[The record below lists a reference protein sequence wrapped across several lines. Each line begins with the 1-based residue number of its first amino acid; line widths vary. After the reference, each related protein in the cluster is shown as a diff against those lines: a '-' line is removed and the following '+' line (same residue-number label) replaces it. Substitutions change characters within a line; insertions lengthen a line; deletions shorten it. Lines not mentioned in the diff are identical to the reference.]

1 MIFEVK
7 FIYKNMKAFS
17 ISKSILKFTFG
28 LITFFIMLE
37 VTSKIVAYFGYG
49 YLKKPSEIIS
59 DDNLNIYIQ
68 DLERVSKC
76 TYFNNLFPHP
86 YLGWVHWNNPEC
98 PGPLVNSDGFT
109 GPEFPIKN
117 DENFFDILITGG
129 SVAQQFGPG
138 ECKNKKNNFCR
149 DFLSEALEKYK
160 SMNNQNIRV
169 FNAGAG
175 AYKHPH
181 QSIVA
186 TLFGKSFDL
195 IISIEGFNEHHM
207 LNDKVLKKL
216 SYPANNFNVSTN
228 DFYIDS
234 HFNKYLL
241 RFLLFYKNLPNKFDL
256 IDNSHFHALS
266 YRFLKKIFEFT
277 FLSNTKKREN
287 FSNLWKYKKSEL
299 ENINIDEFKY
309 KNLISHWKNFIAS
322 SNSNGAES
330 IIIIQ
335 PVPQLFK
342 NLSDTEKQITNH
354 RDYRKIFLRMSEE
367 AKKLRVNENLMIYDF
382 LNIFQ
387 KYNESIYKDAMH
399 INAKGNEIMALNLK
413 DILVSNKL
421 IKKIN

>member
-1 MIFEVK
+1 
-7 FIYKNMKAFS
+7 MKELS

-28 LITFFIMLE
+28 LITFLIMLE

-59 DDNLNIYIQ
+59 DDNLNKYIQ
-68 DLERVSKC
+68 DLKKVSNC

-98 PGPLVNSDGFT
+98 SWHSVNSDGFT
-109 GPEFPIKN
+109 SPEFPIKK

-216 SYPANNFNVSTN
+216 SSPGNNFNISTS

-234 HFNKYLL
+234 HLNKYLL
-241 RFLLFYKNLPNKFDL
+241 KFLFFYKNLPNKFDL
-256 IDNSHFHALS
+256 IDSSHFHALS
-266 YRFLKKIFEFT
+266 YRLLKKIFEFT
-277 FLSNTKKREN
+277 FLTDTEKREN

-299 ENINIDEFKY
+299 ENINIEEFKY
-309 KNLISHWKNFIAS
+309 KNLVYHWKNFIAS
-322 SNSNGAES
+322 SSSNGAKS

-342 NLSDTEKQITNH
+342 NLSITEKQITNQ
-354 RDYRKIFLRMSEE
+354 RDYKKIFLRMSEE

-387 KYNESIYKDAMH
+387 KYNETIYTDEVH
-399 INAKGNEIMALNLK
+399 INTKGNEIMASNLK
-413 DILVSNKL
+413 DILISNKL

>member
-1 MIFEVK
+1 
-7 FIYKNMKAFS
+7 MKKLS
-17 ISKSILKFTFG
+17 IPTSILKFSFG
-28 LITFFIMLE
+28 LIIFLIILE
-37 VTSKIVAYFGYG
+37 ATSKIVAYFGYG
-49 YLKKPSEIIS
+49 YLKKPSLIIS

-68 DLERVSKC
+68 DLEKVSKC
-76 TYFNNLFPHP
+76 TYYNSLFPHP
-86 YLGWVHWNNPEC
+86 YLGWVHWNNPKC
-98 PGPLVNSDGFT
+98 SGPLVNSDGFISS
-109 GPEFPIKN
+109 EFPIKN

-149 DFLSEALEKYK
+149 DFLSEALEKYT
-160 SMNNQNIRV
+160 STNNQNIRV

-195 IISIEGFNEHHM
+195 IISIEGFNEHYM
-207 LNDKVLKKL
+207 LNDKVPKKL
-216 SYPANNFNVSTN
+216 SYPANNFNISTN
-228 DFYIDS
+228 DFYINSDL
-234 HFNKYLL
+234 NKYVLK
-241 RFLLFYKNLPNKFDL
+241 FLLFYKNLPNKLNL
-256 IDNSHFHALS
+256 INSSHFHALS
-266 YRFLKKIFEFT
+266 YRLLKRIFTTTMLTDNE
-277 FLSNTKKREN
+277 KREN

-309 KNLISHWKNFIAS
+309 KNLVSYWKNFIAS
-322 SNSNGAES
+322 SNSNGAKG
-330 IIIIQ
+330 IVIIQ

-342 NLSDTEKQITNH
+342 NLSNTEKQTTNH

-367 AKKLRVNENLMIYDF
+367 AKKLRLNENLMIYDF

-387 KYNESIYKDAMH
+387 KYNETIYEDAVH
-399 INAKGNEIMALNLK
+399 INTKGNEIMASNLK

>member
-1 MIFEVK
+1 M
-7 FIYKNMKAFS
+7 A
-17 ISKSILKFTFG
+17 
-28 LITFFIMLE
+28 
-37 VTSKIVAYFGYG
+37 
-49 YLKKPSEIIS
+49 
-59 DDNLNIYIQ
+59 
-68 DLERVSKC
+68 
-76 TYFNNLFPHP
+76 H
-86 YLGWVHWNNPEC
+86 
-98 PGPLVNSDGFT
+98 
-109 GPEFPIKN
+109 
-117 DENFFDILITGG
+117 
-129 SVAQQFGPG
+129 QFGPG

-149 DFLSEALEKYK
+149 DFLSEALEKYT
-160 SMNNQNIRV
+160 STNNQNIRV

-195 IISIEGFNEHHM
+195 IISIEGFNEHYM

-216 SYPANNFNVSTN
+216 SYPANNFNISTN

-234 HFNKYLL
+234 DLNKYVL

-277 FLSNTKKREN
+277 FLSNTKKKEN

-309 KNLISHWKNFIAS
+309 KNLVSHWKNFIAS
-322 SNSNGAES
+322 SNSNGAKS
-330 IIIIQ
+330 IIVIQ
-335 PVPQLFK
+335 TVPQLFK
-342 NLSDTEKQITNH
+342 NLSITEKQITNH
-354 RDYRKIFLRMSEE
+354 RDYRNIFLRMSEE

-387 KYNESIYKDAMH
+387 KYNESIYKDTIH
-399 INAKGNEIMALNLK
+399 INTKGNEIMASNLK

>member
-1 MIFEVK
+1 
-7 FIYKNMKAFS
+7 MKELS

-28 LITFFIMLE
+28 LITFLIMLE

-49 YLKKPSEIIS
+49 YLKKPSQIIR
-59 DDNLNIYIQ
+59 DDNLNKYIQ
-68 DLERVSKC
+68 DLEKVSKC

-98 PGPLVNSDGFT
+98 SWHSVNSDGFT
-109 GPEFPIKN
+109 SPEFPIKK

-216 SYPANNFNVSTN
+216 SSPENNFNISTS

-234 HFNKYLL
+234 HLNKYLL
-241 RFLLFYKNLPNKFDL
+241 KFLFFYKNLPNKFDL
-256 IDNSHFHALS
+256 IDSSHFHALS
-266 YRFLKKIFEFT
+266 YRLLKKIFEFT
-277 FLSNTKKREN
+277 FLTDTEKREN

-299 ENINIDEFKY
+299 ENINIEEFKY
-309 KNLISHWKNFIAS
+309 KNLVSHWKNFIAS
-322 SNSNGAES
+322 SNSNGAKS

-342 NLSDTEKQITNH
+342 NLSIKEKQITNQ
-354 RDYRKIFLRMSEE
+354 RDYRKIFLRMSDE

-387 KYNESIYKDAMH
+387 KYNETIYKDEVH
-399 INAKGNEIMALNLK
+399 INTKGNEIMASNLK
-413 DILVSNKL
+413 DILILNKL

>member
-1 MIFEVK
+1 
-7 FIYKNMKAFS
+7 MKELS

-28 LITFFIMLE
+28 LITFLIMLE

-49 YLKKPSEIIS
+49 YLKKPSQIIR
-59 DDNLNIYIQ
+59 DDNLNKYIQ
-68 DLERVSKC
+68 DLEKVSKC

-98 PGPLVNSDGFT
+98 SWHSVNSDGFT
-109 GPEFPIKN
+109 SPEFPIKK

-216 SYPANNFNVSTN
+216 SSPGNNFNISTS

-234 HFNKYLL
+234 HLNKYLL
-241 RFLLFYKNLPNKFDL
+241 KFLFFYKNLPNKFDL
-256 IDNSHFHALS
+256 IDSSHFHALS
-266 YRFLKKIFEFT
+266 YRLLKKIFEFT
-277 FLSNTKKREN
+277 FLTDTEKREN

-299 ENINIDEFKY
+299 ENINIEEFKY
-309 KNLISHWKNFIAS
+309 KNLVSHWKNFIAS
-322 SNSNGAES
+322 SNSNGAKS

-342 NLSDTEKQITNH
+342 NLSIKEKQITNQ
-354 RDYRKIFLRMSEE
+354 RDYRKIFLRMSDE

-387 KYNESIYKDAMH
+387 KYNETIYEDTVH
-399 INAKGNEIMALNLK
+399 INTKGNEIMASNLK
-413 DILVSNKL
+413 DILILNKL